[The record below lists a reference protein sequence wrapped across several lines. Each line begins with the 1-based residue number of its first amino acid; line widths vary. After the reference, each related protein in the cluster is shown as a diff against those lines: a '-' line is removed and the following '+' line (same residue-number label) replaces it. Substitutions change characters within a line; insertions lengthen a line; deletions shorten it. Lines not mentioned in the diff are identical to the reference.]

1 MNAISIFTVYYD
13 CAFRLKTKDKFE
25 AMPFVFE
32 IILIIEMILFF
43 FKAYPAKESHRGYVF
58 SIFKTCGFCREKE
71 ENEKVNQKSGT

>member
-58 SIFKTCGFCREKE
+58 SIFRTCGFCKEKE
-71 ENEKVNQKSGT
+71 ES